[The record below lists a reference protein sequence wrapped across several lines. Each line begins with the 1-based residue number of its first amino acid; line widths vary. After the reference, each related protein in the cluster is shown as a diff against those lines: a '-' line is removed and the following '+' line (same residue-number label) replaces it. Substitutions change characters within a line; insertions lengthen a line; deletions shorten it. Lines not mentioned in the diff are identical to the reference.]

1 MTNDEYLEKIKNTEE
16 EWRQLILYHNLL
28 NYDVSN
34 IGRIRKHDTQKI
46 LKVSYNK
53 EIINCYGFIQ
63 IKLPSGKIL
72 NTEIHRLVAIMFIPI
87 PSQYIDAGYSQST
100 LTVDHIDGVKYHN
113 IVENL
118 EWVTQ
123 SENNKRA
130 AFRRS
135 NNITPYDS
143 ERISAEKADAICRLL
158 SLGYPIN
165 IVALDLNVS
174 ENIVQCIRYKISWT
188 EISQNYTFP
197 SNRFSEVTIRLI
209 CEYISK
215 GYTNN
220 KIAELLSVSS
230 HAVQNIR
237 KRDVWYEI
245 SKDYVFPV
253 KKINKETAIQ
263 ICEMLQNGLRP
274 KTISE
279 ELGVGKRLVEHIRRG
294 ESWTDVSKDYIFEYD
309 KFKTSDE
316 VVHNICK
323 ELEIGGKY
331 IKDIAKDNNVSISF
345 VKSIKY
351 GKCRTDIS
359 KNYNIGLSK

>member
-1 MTNDEYLEKIKNTEE
+1 MNNTEYLEKIKTIEE

-53 EIINCYGFIQ
+53 EMINCYGFIQ

-87 PSQYIDAGYSQST
+87 PDHYIESGYNQST
-100 LTVDHIDGVKYHN
+100 LTVDHIDGIKYHN

-123 SENNKRA
+123 AENNQRA
-130 AFRRS
+130 ANRRS
-135 NNITPYDS
+135 ITSVEES
-143 ERISAEKADAICRLL
+143 EHITAEKADAICRLL

-165 IVALDLNVS
+165 IVASDLDVS
-174 ENIVQCIRYKISWT
+174 ENIVQCIRYKVSWT
-188 EISQNYTFP
+188 DISKNYEFP
-197 SNRFSEVTIRLI
+197 SNRFSITTIRLI

-215 GYTNN
+215 GYTNEQ
-220 KIAELLSVSS
+220 IAKLMSVSTHS
-230 HAVQNIR
+230 VQNIR
-237 KRDVWYEI
+237 KRDVWAEI

-253 KKINKETAIQ
+253 KKIDKATAIR
-263 ICEMLQNGLRP
+263 ICELLQEGLRP
-274 KTISE
+274 KTIAE
-279 ELGVGKRLVEHIRRG
+279 ELGVGKRLVEHIRSRTT
-294 ESWTDVSKDYIFEYD
+294 WTEVSKDYIFEYS
-309 KFKTSDE
+309 KFKTPDE
-316 VVHNICK
+316 VVHNICR
-323 ELEIGGKY
+323 ELEKGEKY
-331 IKDIAKDNNVSISF
+331 MKDIAEENNVSLTF